1 VEACGVS
8 FEDAED
14 NVLLAWPYAD
24 SISGPVVDLP
34 RDVGA
39 KVVASGIK

>member
-1 VEACGVS
+1 VEACGVC
-8 FEDAED
+8 FENAED

-24 SISGPVVDLP
+24 SVTRLVVDLP
-34 RDVGA
+34 REVGA

>member
-1 VEACGVS
+1 VEACGVC

-14 NVLLAWPYAD
+14 NVLLAWAFAD
-24 SISGPVVDLP
+24 SITGLVVDLP
-34 RDVGA
+34 REVGA